1 MEIPGQI
8 SAEIDNQIFGRAF
21 ISPSLYFSPDNGWV
35 TVSGLRAA
43 RLRNVEGVLLGE
55 AVTAARDAAQPLATK
70 EALARWASKQA
81 ELIVALVKDEE
92 RQARS
97 AEVVLECGGEI
108 GNLKLVK
115 FGNKWLTASELE
127 DRLRLMT
134 EIAIT
139 IDGDFAYDEDIDDV
153 LPREFREYF
162 EINGDVIV
170 VHKHDGRIV
179 TVCNSSWP
187 RSILGQPKNK
197 VSNLAEHIDGLIGRA
212 WNDDGQSHEE
222 DRVVG
227 KVLDFNITRRVWVII
242 RHATGSSAAEEDLP
256 F

>member
-1 MEIPGQI
+1 MQPVEG
-8 SAEIDNQIFGRAF
+8 ADHQIFGRAF
-21 ISPSLYFSPDNGWV
+21 ISPSLYFSQDDGWV

-43 RLRNVEGVLLGE
+43 RLRNVKGVLLGE

-92 RQARS
+92 LQARS

-108 GNLKLVK
+108 GNLKFVK
-115 FGNKWLTASELE
+115 IGKNWLTASEFE

-134 EIAIT
+134 EIALT
-139 IDGDFAYDEDIDDV
+139 IDGDFAYEEDIDDV
-153 LPREFREYF
+153 LPREFHAYF
-162 EINGDVIV
+162 ESTGDVIV
-170 VHKHDGRIV
+170 VPKHDGRIV
-179 TVCNSSWP
+179 TVANGSWP
-187 RSILGQPKNK
+187 RSILGQPKSK
-197 VSNLAEHIDGLIGRA
+197 VSNLAEHINGLIGRA

-242 RHATGSSAAEEDLP
+242 RHTTGSSR
-256 F
+256 